1 MGMGWMKGDW
11 KAAEKKTRTINLIEP
26 VVEGTLQLFVQSIL
40 LYIVNGPGETMYA
53 TRYSRPLDL
62 SSILY
67 SKSYLSRIFYSFSF
81 TSTTVR

>member
-11 KAAEKKTRTINLIEP
+11 KAAEKKTRAINLIEP

-67 SKSYLSRIFYSFSF
+67 SKSYLSRMFFSFSF
-81 TSTTVR
+81 TSTAVR